1 MKLTEQPN
9 CEELVPDER
18 GWASERLRHAEL
30 ESLEALSILDTLQM
44 SAPVGLGYV
53 DRDFRII
60 RVNSILAAVNGGKV
74 VDQIGRTLAEV
85 VPGLWPRLEPM
96 YQRVLDTAKTVI
108 GDDVAGEMAGDPGHV
123 HNWQTSLYPVMVDGE
138 ITGIGIV
145 AVDITDQRRVE
156 RSRAERTRSL
166 VAALTA
172 LTEVRDPYTAGH
184 RERVAEIAVAI
195 ARELGCDPSLLE
207 DIDLGARI
215 HDLGKAV
222 IPTEILSRP
231 GKLDEAEMNLVR
243 QHAQAGFDILQRVQF
258 PASVADIVLQHHE
271 RLDGSGYPNHLLG
284 NEICIG
290 ARIVAVADVVEAMAS
305 HRPYRAALGG
315 QAAMTEIQE
324 GAGRLYDRDVVD
336 VCVRLFRTGQI
347 EVESGGSSMSASLVA
362 ENDGRLKTLSPKDLE
377 DVEALHQT
385 IEETEGQIA
394 LAEAESSSWEFWE
407 DLRDLLRGAKAKLDE
422 IVPPSTASPTP

>member
-1 MKLTEQPN
+1 VKLTEQPN

-347 EVESGGSSMSASLVA
+347 EVESGGSSRSASLVA

>member
-1 MKLTEQPN
+1 VKLTEQPN
-9 CEELVPDER
+9 SDELAPHKR
-18 GWASERLRHAEL
+18 RLASERHTEL
-30 ESLEALSILDTLQM
+30 ETLSILDTLQM

-53 DRDFRII
+53 DCDFRII

-74 VDQIGRTLAEV
+74 VDQIGRTVAEV
-85 VPGLWPRLEPM
+85 LPELWPQLEPM
-96 YQRVLDTAKTVI
+96 YQRVLDTAQTVI

-166 VAALTA
+166 LAALTA

-184 RERVAEIAVAI
+184 RDRVAEIAVAI
-195 ARELGCDPSLLE
+195 ARELGCDPSIIE
-207 DIDLGARI
+207 DVDLGARI

-222 IPTEILSRP
+222 IPTEVLSRP
-231 GKLDEAEMNLVR
+231 GRLDEAEMNLVR
-243 QHAQAGFDILQRVQF
+243 RHAQAGFDILQKVHF

-284 NEICIG
+284 SEICIG
-290 ARIVAVADVVEAMAS
+290 ARIVAVADVVEAMVS
-305 HRPYRAALGG
+305 HRPYRAALGW

-336 VCVRLFRTGQI
+336 VCVRLFRAGRI
-347 EVESGGSSMSASLVA
+347 EIESEGSSRSASLVA
-362 ENDGRLKTLSPKDLE
+362 ENDGRPKTLSPKDLE
-377 DVEALHQT
+377 DVESLHQT
-385 IEETEGQIA
+385 IEDTEAQIA

-407 DLRDLLRGAKAKLDE
+407 DLRDLLREAKAKLDE
-422 IVPPSTASPTP
+422 IVPPSTEPPSS